1 MGPHSS
7 SSAKAKAKNEFAAVL
22 ERKEPAQVVKSHQTA
37 RDPGSSSSFT
47 TAASNKSSRTE
58 FCCAC
63 PWTGAARSL
72 HLGKLPCP
80 KPFLLQ
86 SLIWVGG
93 GPSPASTG
101 RIPGAPRGRADGVTA
116 QKLKTAL
123 PLVFTFSGFGIRL
136 CLLLLELEELI
147 FAKDL

>member
-1 MGPHSS
+1 MGSASSTGPHSS

-93 GPSPASTG
+93 AHPLPAQ
-101 RIPGAPRGRADGVTA
+101 GASLGLLGAGLMGLLLKNS
-116 QKLKTAL
+116 KL
-123 PLVFTFSGFGIRL
+123 L
-136 CLLLLELEELI
+136 CLWSSRSVGLVSGSVCCSWSL
-147 FAKDL
+147 KS